1 MKRSVVL
8 LSVLA
13 AASAAHAQYWSI
25 GGNNWETPY
34 SVNNAGQVA
43 GYDSNEYFVWSAG
56 GGISGIGGQIPG
68 NGHGGTPAISA
79 NGQRIGGTSI
89 NQGTGKSEIS
99 MYDVGTGA
107 WTQLGSLGSFSDAGA
122 SAGFG
127 ISADG
132 STVVGNA
139 WIDAGNTHAVRWQ
152 NGVLADLGSVI
163 DNRSTRAN
171 GVSGDGSVIGGW
183 QDREDGYRSASVW
196 INGAQTLLEVGGDP
210 LGEAMAV
217 SRDGNWVVGQGGW
230 YGGNRAFMWSPGSGL
245 SFINNPWESM
255 GREMV
260 ATAVNGNGTLV
271 VGYARA
277 FWEMDFGWIWTP
289 STGVMELGSYASLRG
304 VNTGGDFLTNPL
316 GISHDG
322 HWLVGQGI
330 NHDFTAFTAWAI
342 QAPVPEPASLLALGA
357 GAGLVLL
364 RRRRSYIRPHRNKGT
379 RQTIP

>member
-1 MKRSVVL
+1 MKRSVL
-8 LSVLA
+8 FLSAIA
-13 AASAAHAQYWSI
+13 AASAAHAQYWTI

-34 SVNNAGQVA
+34 AVTNSGLVA
-43 GYDSNEYFVWSAG
+43 GYDVDQYFTFSPG
-56 GGISGIGGQIPG
+56 GSIQGIGGQIPG
-68 NGHGGTPAISA
+68 NGHGGNPSISA

-89 NQGTGKSEIS
+89 NQGSGKSEIS

-152 NGVLADLGSVI
+152 NGVLTDLGSMI

-183 QDREDGYRSASVW
+183 QDRADGYRSASVW
-196 INGAQTLLEVGGDP
+196 INGAQTLLEVGGEP

-230 YGGNRAFMWSPGSGL
+230 YGGNRAFMWNPNSGL
-245 SFINNPWESM
+245 TFINNPWESM

-260 ATAVNGNGTLV
+260 ATAVNGDGTLV

-277 FWEMDFGWIWTP
+277 FWEMDFGWVWTP
-289 STGVMELGSYASLRG
+289 STGLMELGDYAALRG
-304 VNTGGDFLTNPL
+304 VDTGGSFLTNPL
-316 GISHDG
+316 GVSDDG
-322 HWLVGQGI
+322 TYIVGQGI
-330 NHDFTAFTAWAI
+330 ASDGWTFNAWEMH
-342 QAPVPEPASLLALGA
+342 APVPEPASALTLALG
-357 GAGLVLL
+357 GLALL
-364 RRRRSYIRPHRNKGT
+364 RRRRA
-379 RQTIP
+379 